1 MISQTLG
8 IIGGGQLGK
17 MIANKAHQFGLKTVI
32 LTDQENSPASFV
44 SNNIIVGN
52 YNNLE
57 TLQKFCAKIDFATFE
72 FENIPL
78 ASAQYVAKC
87 KPLFPKP
94 EVLAITQHRLLEKNF
109 LQSIGIATTKYLP
122 INSYENLEKGY
133 LELGKSVLKTTTMG
147 YDGKGQFVLDSL
159 KNCKQAWQELSV
171 YFQQKSAENQLILE
185 QFCNFSCELS
195 VVVARSE
202 KQTVAYDPLKN
213 IHRQGILWQSHYP
226 CMLSNNI
233 ILQAKEIA
241 VKIATHLDLIGV
253 LAVEFFLIDNQLLVN
268 ELAPRPHNSGHFS
281 MDASVTCQ
289 FEQLIRAI
297 LNINF
302 GSTYFHSQGYMQNL
316 LGSQINNLTE
326 FLQNDQA
333 KIHIYGKQTVA
344 DGRKMGHINILKHD
358 L

>member
-17 MIANKAHQFGLKTVI
+17 MIAHKAHQLGLRTVI
-32 LTDQENSPASFV
+32 LTDQKNSPASFV

-52 YNNLE
+52 YNNQK
-57 TLQKFCAKIDFATFE
+57 TLQKFCSQIDFATFE

-78 ASAQYVAKC
+78 VSAQYVAKH

-94 EVLAITQHRLLEKNF
+94 EVLAITQNRLLEKNF
-109 LQSIGIATTKYLP
+109 LKNIGIATTKYYI
-122 INSYENLEKGY
+122 INSYEDLEKGY
-133 LELGKSVLKTTTMG
+133 LEFGKSILKTTTMG
-147 YDGKGQFVLDSL
+147 YDGKGQFMLDSIT
-159 KNCKQAWQELSV
+159 NCQQAWQELLPI
-171 YFQQKSAENQLILE
+171 FKQNKSDNQLILE
-185 QFCNFSCELS
+185 QFCSFSCELS
-195 VVVARSE
+195 VIVARSK
-202 KQTVAYDPLKN
+202 KQIVAYDPLNN

-226 CMLSNNI
+226 AMLPNNI

-241 VKIATHLDLIGV
+241 INISQNLDLIGV
-253 LAVEFFLIDNQLLVN
+253 LAVEFFLVENKLLVN

-281 MDASVTCQ
+281 MDACITCQ
-289 FEQLIRAI
+289 FEQLIRAV

-302 GSTYFHSQGYMQNL
+302 GSTNFHSKGYMQNL
-316 LGSQINNLTE
+316 LGSQINNLEE

-333 KIHIYGKQTVA
+333 KIHIYGKQTIA
-344 DGRKMGHINILKHD
+344 EGRKMGHINILNGK